1 VVAVFFASES
11 AVSRLDAEGS
21 AVAQQGEATTTGVIW
36 ERNDAAPSNVSVSLT
51 QMLDRR
57 EQRVADQQ
65 ALLAR
70 FGRPLVQL
78 TLVTPGPVKDTAPSR
93 FVFDQGLAAV
103 QQALRLAGYV
113 VLAQQGGY
121 SVTGPEMLMVIDAEP
136 LSIKGAMLQIEER
149 HALGRLWDV
158 DVLDTSGASVSRQ
171 QLGWPARRCLL
182 CDQPAHACSR
192 SGQHALTD
200 LQRAIQDKVNAFRS
214 RLGR

>member
-1 VVAVFFASES
+1 MAPHSVSKS
-11 AVSRLDAEGS
+11 AVSRLDTEGS
-21 AVAQQGEATTTGVIW
+21 AVARRGEATTTGVVGA
-36 ERNDAAPSNVSVSLT
+36 RNDAAPSNISISLT

-65 ALLAR
+65 ALLSR

-78 TLVTPGPVKDTAPSR
+78 TLVTPGPVKDTAQTR

-103 QQALRLAGYV
+103 HQALRLAGHV

-121 SVTGPEMLMVIDAEP
+121 RVTGPEMLMVIDAEP
-136 LSIKGAMLQIEER
+136 LCIKENMLQIEER
-149 HALGRLWDV
+149 NALGRLWDV
-158 DVLDTSGASVSRQ
+158 DVLEPSGASVSRQ

-182 CDQPAHACSR
+182 CDEPAHACAR
-192 SGQHALTD
+192 SGQHALAD
-200 LQRAIQDKVNAFRS
+200 LQRAIEDKVHAFRN

>member
-1 VVAVFFASES
+1 MAAFSVSKS
-11 AVSRLDAEGS
+11 AVSGRAAEGS
-21 AVAQQGEATTTGVIW
+21 AVARQGEATTTGVVW
-36 ERNDAAPSNVSVSLT
+36 ERNDSAPSNVSVSLT

-65 ALLAR
+65 ALLSR

-78 TLVTPGPVKDTAPSR
+78 TLVTPGPVKDTPQSR
-93 FVFDQGLAAV
+93 FVFGQGLAAL
-103 QQALRLAGYV
+103 QQALRLAGHA
-113 VLAQQGGY
+113 VLAQQGNYGD
-121 SVTGPEMLMVIDAEP
+121 TGPEMLMVIDAEP
-136 LSIKGAMLQIEER
+136 LSIKGTMLQIEEQ

-182 CDQPAHACSR
+182 CDEPAHACSR
-192 SGQHALTD
+192 SGQHALAD
-200 LQRAIQDKVNAFRS
+200 LQRVIKEKVNAFRS

>member
-1 VVAVFFASES
+1 VVAPDS
-11 AVSRLDAEGS
+11 AHSHI
-21 AVAQQGEATTTGVIW
+21 GV
-36 ERNDAAPSNVSVSLT
+36 NLT

-65 ALLAR
+65 ALLSR

-78 TLVTPGPVKDTAPSR
+78 TLVTPGPVKDTTQAR

-103 QQALRLAGYV
+103 QQALRLAEHA

-136 LSIKGAMLQIEER
+136 LCIKGNMLQIEEQ

-158 DVLDTSGASVSRQ
+158 DVLEPSGASVSRQ

-182 CDQPAHACSR
+182 CDEPAHACSR
-192 SGQHALTD
+192 SGQHALAD
-200 LQRAIQDKVNAFRS
+200 LQRAIQGKVHAFRS
-214 RLGR
+214 HLGR